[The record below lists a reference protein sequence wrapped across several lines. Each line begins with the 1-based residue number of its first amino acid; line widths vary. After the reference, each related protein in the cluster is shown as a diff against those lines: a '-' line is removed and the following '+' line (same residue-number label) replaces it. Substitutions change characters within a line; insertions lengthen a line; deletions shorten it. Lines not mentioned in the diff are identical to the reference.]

1 MEQEE
6 RSLLL
11 VDDEEGIRMVLGI
24 SLTDRGYQVH
34 LAEDGRHAL
43 ALFDAKQPEV
53 VLTDIKMPGMDGIEL
68 LKAIKQKSPETEVIM
83 ITGHG
88 DMDLAI
94 QSLKH
99 DATDYITKPIDDD
112 ILDLALQRAWERI
125 TMRKQ
130 LRHYTENLER
140 LVEEKSR
147 RLIEAER
154 MAAVGETITGMAHA
168 VKNIAG
174 GLRGGAFIVENGLAS
189 GDDELVKNGWRM
201 TQDNVVRI
209 EELALDLLNI
219 AKPDRLKTVLTDPAK
234 PLQEVFRLM
243 QPKTE
248 QIGLTLNLHVEN
260 NLPQIPIDPEA
271 IHRCLLNLVTNALD
285 ACCSIKENEPDAV
298 VAPIELQCGKCPDG
312 IEYSIRD
319 HCGGMEESVREKV
332 FLSFFTTKGS
342 RGTGIGLMLTRK
354 IVEAHQGTIT
364 VESQRGSG
372 STFTIRLP
380 TTNITKN
387 KPEKV

>member
-24 SLTDRGYQVH
+24 SLADRGYQVH
-34 LAEDGRHAL
+34 LAENAQHAL
-43 ALFDAKQPEV
+43 ELLDSKAPGV

-68 LKAIKQKSPETEVIM
+68 LKAIKRKSPETEVIM
-83 ITGHG
+83 LTGHG

-94 QSLKH
+94 QSLKY
-99 DATDYITKPIDDD
+99 DATDYLTKPIDDD
-112 ILDLALQRAWERI
+112 ILELALRRAWERI

-130 LRHYTENLER
+130 LRHYTENLE
-140 LVEEKSR
+140 LMVEEKSR

-174 GLRGGAFIVENGLAS
+174 GLRGGAFIVENGLAT
-189 GDDELVKNGWRM
+189 GNDEQVKKGWRM

-219 AKPDRLKTVLTDPAK
+219 AKPERLKTVPTDPAI
-234 PLQEVFRLM
+234 PLRQVVQLM
-243 QPKTE
+243 RPHAE
-248 QIGLTLNLHVEN
+248 QIGLPLSLHVADG
-260 NLPQIPIDPEA
+260 LPQIPMDPEG
-271 IHRCLLNLVTNALD
+271 IHRCLMNLVTNALD
-285 ACCSIKENEPDAV
+285 ACCSLKEAEPEVV
-298 VAPIELQCGKCPDG
+298 VAPIELHCGKCPGG
-312 IEYSIRD
+312 IEYNIRD
-319 HCGGMEESVREKV
+319 YCGGMEEAVREKL

-354 IVEAHQGTIT
+354 IVEAHQGTIH
-364 VESQRGSG
+364 VESQWGTGS
-372 STFTIRLP
+372 SFTIFLP
-380 TTNITKN
+380 ENVTCKA
-387 KPEKV
+387 